1 MSIARAA
8 RRRPG
13 RVEPYATGWVVVSGS
28 ACARSASGDPLAA
41 SETPF
46 STFEPEPPRAAT

>member
-13 RVEPYATGWVVVSGS
+13 RVEPYATGWVVVSAS